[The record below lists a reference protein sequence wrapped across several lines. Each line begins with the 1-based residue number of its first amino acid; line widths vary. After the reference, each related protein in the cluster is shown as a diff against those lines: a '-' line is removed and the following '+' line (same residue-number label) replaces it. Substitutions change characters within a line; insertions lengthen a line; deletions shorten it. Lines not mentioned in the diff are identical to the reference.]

1 MAGLQLIITS
11 VLLETAALPLLGLIY
26 DHKISYQE
34 LKQNLTTAAENRNRL
49 IANIDN
55 TPSFH
60 QDHILHPYLGFVRNP
75 QQPQQLF
82 NGAPAPLPVNEYG
95 FFGATPFEDQRPE
108 RFVVAITGGSVAT
121 DLVLQARAV
130 IAQELAGQP
139 QLAGRPV
146 DIISIAVD
154 GMKQP
159 QQLMV
164 LNYFLML
171 GAKFDVVVNL
181 SGFTEVALP
190 LAENYAQ
197 GVAAFFPRSWPIY
210 AAKSLDLEN
219 AALIGRIQY
228 DKDRLEVWRA
238 LLANSIILRNSR
250 YMLAFWQILQDRF
263 RNRQL
268 MLEQKLNER
277 QTSRALRRPQE
288 TGPAA
293 GAQSAEQLLHETAL
307 LWQRASVQ
315 MWQLCSAADIAYL
328 HVLLPNQYV
337 PGTKPLSAWE
347 QQHVI
352 IDRSSP
358 YRRAVEQ
365 GYPLLRR
372 AGIELLERSVPFVDL
387 TELFHDDSRTLYK
400 DICCHLNRTGNEQL
414 AKAVAAAIIDL
425 LPGEGPPVRS
435 DELRRSDDEAAVD

>member
-1 MAGLQLIITS
+1 
-11 VLLETAALPLLGLIY
+11 
-26 DHKISYQE
+26 
-34 LKQNLTTAAENRNRL
+34 
-49 IANIDN
+49 
-55 TPSFH
+55 
-60 QDHILHPYLGFVRNP
+60 
-75 QQPQQLF
+75 
-82 NGAPAPLPVNEYG
+82 
-95 FFGATPFEDQRPE
+95 
-108 RFVVAITGGSVAT
+108 
-121 DLVLQARAV
+121 
-130 IAQELAGQP
+130 
-139 QLAGRPV
+139 
-146 DIISIAVD
+146 
-154 GMKQP
+154 
-159 QQLMV
+159 
-164 LNYFLML
+164 
-171 GAKFDVVVNL
+171 VVVNL

-197 GVAAFFPRSWPIY
+197 GVAAFYPRSWPIY
-210 AAKSLDLEN
+210 AAKSIDLEN

-238 LLANSIILRNSR
+238 LIANSIILRNSR
-250 YMLAFWQILQDRF
+250 YVLAFWQILQDRF

-277 QTSRALRRPQE
+277 QTSRVLRRPQE

-352 IDRSSP
+352 IDPSSP
-358 YRRAVEQ
+358 YRMAVEQ

-372 AGIELLERSVPFVDL
+372 AGIELLERSIPFVDL
-387 TELFHDDSRTLYK
+387 TELFHDDNRTLYK
-400 DICCHLNRTGNEQL
+400 DICCHLNDAGNEQL

-425 LPGEGPPVRS
+425 LPGDGPPVRS
-435 DELRRSDDEAAVD
+435 DELRRSDDDAAVRYGQDE